1 MDYKA
6 ELESIERI
14 VNDNKLE
21 KARLEERL
29 KKLGEDK
36 QEILTK
42 LKEEK
47 VDASK
52 LEDIIITLEMEIQE
66 SIDQCKD
73 KLEEK

>member
-42 LKEEK
+42 LKEEG
-47 VDASK
+47 VEESK